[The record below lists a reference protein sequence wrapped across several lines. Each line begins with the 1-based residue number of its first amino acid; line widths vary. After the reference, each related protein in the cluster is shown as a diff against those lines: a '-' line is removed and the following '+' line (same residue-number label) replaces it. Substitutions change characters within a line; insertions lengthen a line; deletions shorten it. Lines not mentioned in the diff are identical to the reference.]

1 MNITSLYSSDNNL
14 ICISKLNKM
23 HTISENNNK
32 SEKYLKRIY
41 YYFYNLSV
49 SRKKKI
55 ITTTLFFKKL
65 PENAGYIAK
74 IYLKYN
80 KNFEIW
86 CNKDGKMAIYTHTNN
101 LPIIFNNNYYS
112 FEDAVLIAFTQLN
125 LN

>member
-1 MNITSLYSSDNNL
+1 MKSIISENNL
-14 ICISKLNKM
+14 
-23 HTISENNNK
+23 NNNK
-32 SEKYLKRIY
+32 SEKYLKNIY
-41 YYFYNLSV
+41 YYFDKLSV

-55 ITTTLFFKKL
+55 ITNKLNFKKL

-86 CNKDGKMAIYTHTNN
+86 CNKDEKMAIYTNTDN